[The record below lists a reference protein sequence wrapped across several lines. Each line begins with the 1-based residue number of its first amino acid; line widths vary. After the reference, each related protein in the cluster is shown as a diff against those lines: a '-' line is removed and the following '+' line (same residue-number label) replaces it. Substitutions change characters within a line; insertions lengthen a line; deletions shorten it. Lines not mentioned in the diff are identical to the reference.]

1 MTKRSDE
8 IAPSL
13 IQAVAGKLT
22 EAELR
27 AVLDTS
33 LLSVGRLKGLIAA
46 LNDIKGLSGD
56 TAEIGTAHGG
66 TSRLIA
72 SLSGNRRHW
81 ACDTFTGLVDCGEHD
96 NLTNGQF
103 HNPQEKVRASIGNLP
118 NVRMVAGYFP
128 KSASNTMARHRFALV
143 HIDVD
148 TYKSIHACFAWFV
161 PRMVPGGFIV
171 LDDVLERGCQGA
183 IKAFEEITKTN
194 RDKRWSV
201 FSTAPPQCVVRFA

>member
-1 MTKRSDE
+1 MTKRPEE

-13 IQAVAGKLT
+13 IQAVAGRLT
-22 EAELR
+22 EAELC

-46 LNDIKGLSGD
+46 LDAIKGLDGD

-72 SLSGNRRHW
+72 RLNGQRRHW
-81 ACDTFTGLVDCGEHD
+81 ACDTFAGLVDCGEHD

-103 HNPQEKVRASIGNLP
+103 RNPQEKVRANIGRIP
-118 NVRMVAGYFP
+118 NVRMLAGYFP
-128 KSASNTMARHRFALV
+128 QSATHTMGRQRFALV

-148 TYKSIHACFAWFV
+148 TYQSIHACFAWFAE
-161 PRMVPGGFIV
+161 RMVPGGLIV
-171 LDDVLERGCQGA
+171 LDDVLERGCPGA
-183 IKAFEEITKTN
+183 IKAFEEITAVN